1 MTRDRADALTG
12 LGLCEVA
19 GAIARREVT
28 SVAVTE
34 ACLARIGRLA
44 DGLNCFLAI
53 EADAALAAAERA
65 DAALARG
72 AAVGPLHGV
81 PLAHKDLF
89 YRAGQPATC
98 GSRIRRDFVPSV
110 TATVIERL
118 GQAGAITLGRLTL
131 AEFAM
136 GPTGWNKHF
145 GPTRNPWSLDHVSGG
160 SSSGS
165 AAAVAARLVFGS
177 LGTDTGGS
185 IRVPAAF
192 CGVVGLK
199 PTQGR
204 VSRHGVMPLAHSLD
218 CVGPLARSARDCAHL
233 LSVIAGA
240 DRLDPTASHEE
251 VPGYEDRLD
260 GDIRGLRLA
269 VPRTVVEEIAHEDIR
284 QALASSLGV
293 LHDRGAAIVEVPT
306 PDLSL
311 LNALN
316 AVVFLCEAATIHE
329 KWLRERR
336 EDYGPQVRE
345 RLLAGLLYPATRYLE
360 ALSLRGKMLE
370 EFVACV
376 FGQADVLYLPA
387 IPAGVPTVAEAST
400 RDVGAALALNARL
413 TPFTPFSNY
422 LGLPTVAV
430 PAGFT
435 RDGLP
440 VGFQLVG
447 RPFAEGMLL
456 KAADAYERAT
466 GWCLQ
471 EPAACREPK

>member
-1 MTRDRADALTG
+1 MIEDQANALAD

-19 GAIARREVT
+19 TAIARREVT

-34 ACLARIGRLA
+34 ACLTRIVQMTDR
-44 DGLNCFLAI
+44 LNCFLAV
-53 EADAALAAAERA
+53 EKDAALAQAAQA
-65 DAALARG
+65 DAAVARG
-72 AAVGPLHGV
+72 QVVGPLHGV

-89 YRAGQPATC
+89 YRAGRVVTC
-98 GSRIRRDFVPSV
+98 GARIRRDFVPTI
-110 TATVIERL
+110 TATVIDRIE
-118 GQAGAITLGRLTL
+118 QAGAVTLGALNL

-136 GPTGWNKHF
+136 GPTGWNEHF

-204 VSRHGVMPLAHSLD
+204 VSRYGVMPLAHSLD
-218 CVGPLARSARDCAHL
+218 CVGPLARSARDCARL
-233 LSVIAGA
+233 LSAIAGP
-240 DRLDPTASHEE
+240 DPFDPTASPQG
-251 VPGYEDRLD
+251 VPAYERELD
-260 GDIRGLRLA
+260 GNIRGLRLMVSRA
-269 VPRTVVEEIAHEDIR
+269 LVEEIGDASIR
-284 QALASSLGV
+284 QVLTRSLDV
-293 LHDRGAAIVEVPT
+293 LRERGAILVEAAM

-311 LNALN
+311 LNTLN
-316 AVVFLCEAATIHE
+316 GVVFLCEAATLHG

-336 EDYGPQVRE
+336 EEYGPQVRE

-360 ALSLRGKMLE
+360 ALSLRGKLLE
-370 EFVACV
+370 EFASRV
-376 FGQADVLYLPA
+376 FGAADLLYLPA
-387 IPAGVPTVAEAST
+387 VPAGVPTVAEAST
-400 RDVGAALALNARL
+400 RDVEAALTLNARL

-422 LGLPTVAV
+422 LGLPTIAI
-430 PAGFT
+430 PAGFAQ
-435 RDGLP
+435 DGLP

-447 RPFAEGMLL
+447 RPFAEALLL
-456 KAADAYERAT
+456 KAADGYERAVGPARKT
-466 GWCLQ
+466 CL
-471 EPAACREPK
+471 